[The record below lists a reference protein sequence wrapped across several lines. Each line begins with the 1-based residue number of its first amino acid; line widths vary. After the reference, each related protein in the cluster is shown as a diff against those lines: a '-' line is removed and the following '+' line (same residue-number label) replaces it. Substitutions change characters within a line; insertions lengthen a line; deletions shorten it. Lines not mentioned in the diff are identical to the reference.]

1 MLIMLLLEIIITLVA
16 GILAGGLVNL
26 LADDLPYRRSPGV
39 PSYPDG
45 TPRPVSAWPG
55 ITAFLLGKR
64 TPDTPQPNEQRA
76 RPHRRSEKLS
86 WRHPLTEIG
95 TAALMLLT
103 LLVAPTIPNMTTP
116 QLVLYMVYMAL
127 FALITVIDLEHKL
140 ILFVVILPSIGL
152 ALLDALLLPEPAP
165 ILPLAL
171 IGAAM
176 GFGIFFLLY
185 MGGFAF
191 VWFLNRSRENNIEE
205 TAFGYGDVM
214 LMTFTGA
221 LLGGREV
228 LFAIVY
234 TVIFGALGALIYLI
248 SQRVLSKQYRGF
260 DAIPYGPY
268 IVAATI
274 LILLFGHEIVRF

>member
-1 MLIMLLLEIIITLVA
+1 MLLAIVIMLIA
-16 GILAGGLVNL
+16 GLLAGGLVNL

-45 TPRPVSAWPG
+45 TPRPVSAWLG
-55 ITAFLLGKR
+55 ITAFLFGKR
-64 TPDTPQPNEQRA
+64 TPDEPQPDESRA
-76 RPHRRSEKLS
+76 RPHRRSKKLS
-86 WRHPLTEIG
+86 WRHPLTEIA

-103 LLVAPTIPNMTTP
+103 LLVAPMIPNMNTP

-152 ALLDALLLPEPAP
+152 ALLDAFLLPEPAP
-165 ILPLAL
+165 IFPLAL

-185 MGGFAF
+185 LGGFAF
-191 VWFLNRSRENNIEE
+191 VWFLNRSRENKIEE

-234 TVIFGALGALIYLI
+234 TVIFGALGALFYLI

-274 LILLFGHEIVRF
+274 LILLFGHELVRFG